1 MIRRVVVSA
10 CIGLAALIVQDGRSF
25 AGNNMSQASSGV
37 VKADLLGLAF
47 RAQQF
52 YWAPTAKGGG
62 GRSFTGMV
70 FLAQLTSKPITANGT
85 YSLINPGSYSYVV
98 LHGQGM
104 ETGNDGAPIRIDAIV
119 YPDSVAFTFNN

>member
-25 AGNNMSQASSGV
+25 AGDNMSQASRGV

-70 FLAQLTSKPITANGT
+70 FLAQLTSKPITANGA
-85 YSLINPGSYSYVV
+85 YSLLTLGTSSIV
-98 LHGQGM
+98 LHGQGV
-104 ETGNDGAPIRIDAIV
+104 EVGNDGNPISIDALV
-119 YPDSVAFTFNN
+119 YPDSVAFFFHN